1 MGTLA
6 PGTRTRA
13 LCLMQQVPGSKF
25 VFCFFFFLCTTTRM
39 GTLAPGTRTRAES
52 TGSTI
57 SSVCSFGGT
66 WHSGWSLALG
76 RREGMSTD

>member
-6 PGTRTRA
+6 LGTW
-13 LCLMQQVPGSKF
+13 
-25 VFCFFFFLCTTTRM
+25 
-39 GTLAPGTRTRAES
+39 TRAES
-52 TGSTI
+52 MGSTI

-66 WHSGWSLALG
+66 RHSGWSLALG

>member
-1 MGTLA
+1 MFNA
-6 PGTRTRA
+6 A
-13 LCLMQQVPGSKF
+13 GSRFK
-25 VFCFFFFLCTTTRM
+25 VCFLFFLFLCTTTWM
-39 GTLAPGTRTRAES
+39 GTLALGTWTRAES
-52 TGSTI
+52 MGSTI